1 MSTAKER
8 ADARHELPRQREREL
23 VAVVKAAQDAA
34 NATTDAEL
42 TRKPLGRAL
51 ELALAA
57 LGLRMP
63 EGNGQGAD
71 N

>member
-8 ADARHELPRQREREL
+8 ADARHGLRRQGEREL
-23 VAVVKAAQDAA
+23 VEVVKAAQDAA
-34 NATTDAEL
+34 DATTDAEL
-42 TRKPLGRAL
+42 TAALGRAL